1 VREQVGEDRFLDLWF
16 ADTVSQPLA
25 EIRKVYEFLDM
36 ELTPEAQ
43 AEMARWQ
50 DFNRREMRPSH
61 DYTLAQFGFTEDGL
75 KRQFQAYRERFIR

>member
-1 VREQVGEDRFLDLWF
+1 
-16 ADTVSQPLA
+16 
-25 EIRKVYEFLDM
+25 
-36 ELTPEAQ
+36 
-43 AEMARWQ
+43 MARWQ